1 LELAVPV
8 HSPTPRSPL
17 QKEGAFLM
25 STLGGID
32 HISNDSPVTVLV
44 LDHGYNT
51 HSPPVI
57 LVSDWRQLASQP
69 PDEVKG
75 TV

>member
-1 LELAVPV
+1 
-8 HSPTPRSPL
+8 
-17 QKEGAFLM
+17 M

-69 PDEVKG
+69 TLA
-75 TV
+75 TVTPADVEL